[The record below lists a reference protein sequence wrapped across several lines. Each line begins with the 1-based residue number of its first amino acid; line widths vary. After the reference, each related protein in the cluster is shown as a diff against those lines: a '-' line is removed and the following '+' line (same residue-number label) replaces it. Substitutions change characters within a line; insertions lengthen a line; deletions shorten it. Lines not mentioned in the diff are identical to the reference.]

1 MVDVSAQ
8 VLTKNTYYGEK
19 ANDSYKNPCKGE
31 CVRVCAETESSIVGG
46 GGIDD
51 RPGELGLFSAGEE
64 AVTVKTVLRD
74 AEGNVIR
81 ESVNVYPGDVE
92 TVRRELQL
100 EAVKNG
106 GVAE

>member
-1 MVDVSAQ
+1 MLA
-8 VLTKNTYYGEK
+8 KNTYYGEK

-31 CVRVCAETESSIVGG
+31 CVKVCGVIESSLMEGG
-46 GGIDD
+46 GFDD
-51 RPGELGLFSAGEE
+51 RPFVPGRFSAGEE
-64 AVTVKTVLRD
+64 SVTVKTVVRD
-74 AEGNVIR
+74 ADGNVIK
-81 ESVNVYPGDVE
+81 ESVDVFPGDVE